1 MPFSKPTK
9 PNQPNQPNWF
19 RNQPHWFD
27 TNRTNQFQNSSIM
40 AGKWLPDSHTS
51 TCMSC
56 QAAFGMFVGESRHHC
71 RMCGHILCSKC
82 ITYPTNYT
90 YVNYQPYQTRQQLF
104 APHSTNQL
112 LERDDSVVSTL
123 KSYWSDNRV
132 KLCST
137 CASLVAYQ
145 HTEFSH
151 ACALAGCL
159 VRMKSQDMQHC
170 ALVAVSAWL
179 AAKQDSQLSA
189 KQILGKALHNS
200 LTCRFDLI
208 GCASFV
214 SDFDQNVHFLASF
227 LSLSWACNHKPLA
240 KPGSL
245 FSARL
250 VAQRMNASFE
260 ADMQTMQAKLFGP
273 VEKVHA
279 MLGQALNYAVSDLG
293 MTGPNSMLDFGMMAR
308 YAQLVVLNSATSRQ
322 LMLLGRSGEQ
332 NDQTKILAMLH
343 AKLCQ
348 ATSFLSMQVEPWSCT
363 IDNPF
368 RHASNAGLV
377 YQMINHVYDSQPS
390 QLVVQ
395 LQASCEHSRMVRIN
409 QAWYVLAEQD
419 LAASSCLRY
428 VFDMFADIDKQ
439 SGKWDCKLAYETMD
453 YFWQPGKACL
463 AVLLCDANSQLVHLH
478 QSGQTSQTG
487 QTSQSGQSGQS
498 GQPKLTACLMASL
511 AVMFCLADCL
521 DLDCKTDMAVAELD
535 SISNTYVA
543 CLNFA
548 AVLAMRKQL
557 AFASLDAKLLEKT
570 SQLVGVALDQQLPR
584 LFNGL
589 AMAGPSK
596 ASQVLTSLLEKYQNR
611 DTRLEELALALAPA

>member
-1 MPFSKPTK
+1 M
-9 PNQPNQPNWF
+9 
-19 RNQPHWFD
+19 
-27 TNRTNQFQNSSIM
+27 
-40 AGKWLPDSHTS
+40 PDSHTS
-51 TCMSC
+51 TCMAC

-82 ITYPTNYT
+82 ITNPTNYT
-90 YVNYQPYQTRQQLF
+90 YVNYQPYRTRQQLF

-132 KLCST
+132 KLCTT
-137 CASLVAYQ
+137 CASLVTYQ
-145 HTEFSH
+145 HAEFAH

-159 VRMKSQDMQHC
+159 VRMKSSDIQHC

-179 AAKQDSQLSA
+179 GAKPDTQLSA
-189 KQILGKALHNS
+189 KQILGRALHSS

-208 GCASFV
+208 RCADYV
-214 SDFDQNVHFLASF
+214 SDFDQNIHFLTSYLALNWIS
-227 LSLSWACNHKPLA
+227 NHKTAA

-245 FSARL
+245 FCARL

-260 ADMQTMQAKLFGP
+260 ADMQTMQARLFGL

-279 MLGQALNYAVSDLG
+279 MMGQALGYAVGDLG
-293 MTGPNSMLDFGMMAR
+293 MTNPTPTNPTNPTPTSSASSASCSMLDFGMMAR

-322 LMLLGRSGEQ
+322 LLLLGRSGEQ
-332 NDQTKILAMLH
+332 NDQTKILAMMH

-368 RHASNAGLV
+368 RHVPTSQTNLV
-377 YQMINHVYDSQPS
+377 FQMINHVYDSQPS

-395 LQASCEHSRMVRIN
+395 LQAMCEHSRLVRIN
-409 QAWYVLAEQD
+409 RAWYVLAEQD
-419 LAASSCLRY
+419 VAASSCLRY

-453 YFWQPGKACL
+453 YFWQPSKPCL
-463 AVLLCDANSQLVHLH
+463 AVLLCDANSQLVQLGRQH
-478 QSGQTSQTG
+478 STD
-487 QTSQSGQSGQS
+487 
-498 GQPKLTACLMASL
+498 QPKLTACLMASL
-511 AVMFCLADCL
+511 AVMFCLVDCL
-521 DLDCKTDMAVAELD
+521 ELDCKTEMAVAELD
-535 SISNTYVA
+535 KTSNTIVA

-548 AVLAMRKQL
+548 AVLAMRKHL
-557 AFASLDAKLLEKT
+557 AFASLDSRLLEKT
-570 SQLVGVALDQQLPR
+570 SQLVGVALDQCLPR

-589 AMAGPSK
+589 AMADTAK
-596 ASQVLTSLLEKYQNR
+596 ASQVLTSLLDKYQNSQ
-611 DTRLEELALALAPA
+611 TRLEELALTLAPS